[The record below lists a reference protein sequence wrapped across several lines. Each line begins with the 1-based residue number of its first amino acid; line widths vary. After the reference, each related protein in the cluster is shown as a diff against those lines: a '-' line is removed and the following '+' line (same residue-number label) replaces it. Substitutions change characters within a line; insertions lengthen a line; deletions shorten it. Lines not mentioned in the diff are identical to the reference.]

1 MTGLEYL
8 QGVVDGSIEHPSMAH
23 TLGFRLTEV
32 EDGRAV
38 ITGETSSDYCNPNG
52 SIHGAWPA
60 ALLDS
65 CMGSAV
71 HSTLPEGAGFTVV
84 EFKIDLVR
92 PITVA
97 SGIVRAE
104 GRVVNVG
111 RRIGLADGVLRDSR
125 ERILARGTTTCLI
138 FD

>member
-1 MTGLEYL
+1 
-8 QGVVDGSIEHPSMAH
+8 
-23 TLGFRLTEV
+23 
-32 EDGRAV
+32 
-38 ITGETSSDYCNPNG
+38 
-52 SIHGAWPA
+52 
-60 ALLDS
+60 
-65 CMGSAV
+65 MGSAV